1 MTMFYSPYYIDMCSL
16 FPEPAQPK
24 WYNPVDRNNYR
35 KIHHTTLRRIIR
47 LRNRRMR
54 GLPYINDSET
64 CSEVEDEYLWD
75 LVEE

>member
-35 KIHHTTLRRIIR
+35 KIHHTTLSPSVICQD
-47 LRNRRMR
+47 
-54 GLPYINDSET
+54 PK
-64 CSEVEDEYLWD
+64 
-75 LVEE
+75 